1 MKRTDFLDILFNLQ
15 NDTYK
20 PFRKDDQR
28 PTYIH
33 SRSNHP
39 PSIKK
44 QLPTMIAERLSNLSC
59 SESVFKNESQVYQD
73 ALNSAG
79 YTENLIYK
87 KENKT
92 VTPRKKQRSRSIIWF
107 NPPFSDSV
115 KTNVGGKFLALVDKH
130 FKKSNLHKYFNRS
143 TIKISYSCLP
153 NIGSIIASNN
163 KNVLQDSAKNENTA
177 PKCNCRGGKNDC
189 PLGGICLEKEI
200 VYKAEI
206 HTENKS
212 HSYIGLTANTF
223 KERYRNHISSFNNKK
238 YEHHTSL
245 SKHVWNLKTQN
256 KKFHIHW
263 SKIGAARAYNPM
275 SKYCNLCL
283 LEKAMILNADE
294 RSSINKRTELMN
306 KCPHRRKFL
315 LSTA

>member
-1 MKRTDFLDILFNLQ
+1 M
-15 NDTYK
+15 
-20 PFRKDDQR
+20 
-28 PTYIH
+28 YIY
-33 SRSNHP
+33 N
-39 PSIKK
+39 
-44 QLPTMIAERLSNLSC
+44 
-59 SESVFKNESQVYQD
+59 
-73 ALNSAG
+73 G
-79 YTENLIYK
+79 
-87 KENKT
+87 
-92 VTPRKKQRSRSIIWF
+92 
-107 NPPFSDSV
+107 
-115 KTNVGGKFLALVDKH
+115 
-130 FKKSNLHKYFNRS
+130 
-143 TIKISYSCLP
+143 
-153 NIGSIIASNN
+153 
-163 KNVLQDSAKNENTA
+163 
-177 PKCNCRGGKNDC
+177 C

-212 HSYIGLTANTF
+212 YSYIGLTANTF

-283 LEKAMILNADE
+283 LEKTMILNADE
-294 RSSINKRTELMN
+294 KSSINKRTELMN
-306 KCPHRRKFL
+306 KCPHRRRFL